1 MTWTSEDL
9 QTFGDADELQIASA
23 RADGTLRPYVI
34 IWAVRVGD
42 ELYLR
47 SAHGPTNGWYRRAL
61 ASGTGR
67 IRAGGLERDA
77 IFTEAAADVHDAID
91 AAYHAKYD
99 HYDSSIV
106 DPVTDALSRTATI
119 RVVPR

>member
-1 MTWTSEDL
+1 MTWTSEEL
-9 QTFGDADELQIASA
+9 QTIGDADELQIASA
-23 RADGTLRPYVI
+23 REDGTLRPFVI

-77 IFTEAAADVHDAID
+77 TFTEAPDDAHDAVD
-91 AAYHAKYD
+91 AAYHAKYG
-99 HYDSSIV
+99 HYDKSIV
-106 DPVTDALSRTATI
+106 NPVTDALSRTATI